1 MNSLNGARLTRR
13 GRLAV
18 SLLVFLALTGIYYL
32 ATHVWWMG
40 DGWCLDTLTNCLLT
54 EQAPVDGA
62 NS

>member
-32 ATHVWWMG
+32 ATHVWWM
-40 DGWCLDTLTNCLLT
+40 DGGYCFGTIVECI
-54 EQAPVDGA
+54 EA